1 MCKNKLEISELQS
14 MHLVTH
20 SQPIDGETHMK
31 QGGFEEGKENS
42 AINLVKSSQVI
53 EVEIL
58 IRNRKMKLCCTLGS
72 KHQLR
77 FDSDINT
84 NNSFHKYQSWF

>member
-20 SQPIDGETHMK
+20 SQPIDVETHMK
-31 QGGFEEGKENS
+31 QGGFEEAKENL
-42 AINLVKSSQVI
+42 ANNLVKSSQVI

-58 IRNRKMKLCCTLGS
+58 IRNRKMKL
-72 KHQLR
+72 R
-77 FDSDINT
+77 FN
-84 NNSFHKYQSWF
+84 FG

>member
-58 IRNRKMKLCCTLGS
+58 IRNRKMKL
-72 KHQLR
+72 R
-77 FDSDINT
+77 FN
-84 NNSFHKYQSWF
+84 FG